1 MDIRDVSERLIR
13 ILLGQKSA
21 FICGNEPQII
31 VTEDI
36 TPSETAQLEN
46 GKTLALVTTL
56 GSMNSHSAI
65 FARNMEIPAITGIE
79 IRDEWNG
86 KQAIVDGQKGI
97 LYIDPDEDTLEEY
110 ALTTGKMQE
119 QKEALYQFQ
128 GLSDVT
134 RSGKEIGLFANIGSE
149 SEISVA
155 LENDAK
161 GIGLFRSEFL
171 YLGKEH
177 FPTEEEQY
185 EVYKQA
191 VQRMEGRK
199 VIIRTMDLRQI
210 SRPPIC

>member
-185 EVYKQA
+185 EVYK
-191 VQRMEGRK
+191 
-199 VIIRTMDLRQI
+199 
-210 SRPPIC
+210 